1 MEPRICFLVVL
12 ALGITQAV
20 LWLLRERF
28 VADVIQKMVL
38 SRSQALTLRIFGCGY
53 GLFAPSKVGAVTKIA
68 ERAMEGF
75 ENLLIMFLTRALP
88 ALASIALVLLYFAFR
103 VPLALPS
110 ILCGAIA
117 YIALSAIV
125 LRWRRDFLDEV
136 NDAED
141 DVAKYFALTFLAA
154 QAIKVSGYIA
164 SALRPLTQE
173 YQKYAITARELAFAS
188 GVLKST
194 QTFITL
200 LTTILAIGAG
210 LWMLQSDTAELTAGD
225 FVVIFSFVGIFMMN
239 LAAVWQIREALDEYD
254 ADSRALEELYA
265 FEIHRPTLD
274 EQPSATELQIAMQ
287 AMTTVDP
294 PQLNVQSSQLFSQG
308 ERVAISGQ
316 SGAGKSVLLEHLV
329 GIRRLRGLLKFN
341 GHDLDEHSEAQVADL
356 VAYSG

>member
-53 GLFAPSKVGAVTKIA
+53 GLFAPSKIGAVTKIA

-141 DVAKYFALTFLAA
+141 DVANILLSLFWRPKP
-154 QAIKVSGYIA
+154 
-164 SALRPLTQE
+164 LRYPVTSRLPLGHSLRNIE
-173 YQKYAITARELAFAS
+173 NMRSPRGSLP
-188 GVLKST
+188 
-194 QTFITL
+194 
-200 LTTILAIGAG
+200 
-210 LWMLQSDTAELTAGD
+210 LQ
-225 FVVIFSFVGIFMMN
+225 VVF
-239 LAAVWQIREALDEYD
+239 
-254 ADSRALEELYA
+254 
-265 FEIHRPTLD
+265 
-274 EQPSATELQIAMQ
+274 
-287 AMTTVDP
+287 
-294 PQLNVQSSQLFSQG
+294 
-308 ERVAISGQ
+308 
-316 SGAGKSVLLEHLV
+316 
-329 GIRRLRGLLKFN
+329 
-341 GHDLDEHSEAQVADL
+341 
-356 VAYSG
+356 